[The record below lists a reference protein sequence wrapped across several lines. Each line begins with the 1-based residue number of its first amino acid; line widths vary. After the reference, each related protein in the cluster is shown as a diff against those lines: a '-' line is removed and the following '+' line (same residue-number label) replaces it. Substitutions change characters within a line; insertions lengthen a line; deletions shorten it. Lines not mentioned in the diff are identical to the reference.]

1 MSSVEKLT
9 ARIGKDQRRL
19 ILIVA
24 YGVCGGNEGERRL
37 LFVRRLRLPFS
48 VDRRFFPF
56 TLPRMIRDA
65 VMLLFPVKNLCEIRF
80 AVVTPSLF

>member
-37 LFVRRLRLPFS
+37 LFVRRLRLPF
-48 VDRRFFPF
+48 
-56 TLPRMIRDA
+56 
-65 VMLLFPVKNLCEIRF
+65 
-80 AVVTPSLF
+80 